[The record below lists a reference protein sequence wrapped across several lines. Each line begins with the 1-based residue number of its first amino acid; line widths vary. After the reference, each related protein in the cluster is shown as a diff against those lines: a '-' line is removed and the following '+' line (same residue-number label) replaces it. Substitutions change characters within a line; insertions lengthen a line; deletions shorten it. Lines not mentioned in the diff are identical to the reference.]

1 MTQSPTIFLHTNPS
15 GAKVWKVDVPV
26 GIKPNGKP
34 RFVRRTAS
42 TKREAHAE
50 GLRLQLEAA
59 QGALAPEGKER
70 FRSFALRWLEETKA
84 PAVRQATVEDY
95 RYKLEQYIFP
105 VFGGRKVNEI
115 TSHNI
120 TGWLKDLQGSGKSNY
135 TINGV
140 RQVLGA
146 VLKSALAFGLISK
159 NPLQNVPRYRQSRH
173 NTVYVCDPWT
183 LSEAQEALKALRHTS
198 VELFGVLLIYL
209 GLRKSEVIG
218 LKWCDFDFEKS
229 TLTVHRSVREIG
241 IFQEDG
247 TRKTGVAE
255 EEPKTSASQRTLP
268 LSKSVLE
275 AVMRHRADPKRQRF
289 MDAQSWVF
297 STQSGT
303 VQRPGSLRRTFNRVL
318 ESNGVRRIRIHDI
331 RHTTIVFALEAGTP
345 IESVSQ
351 AAGHT
356 RIDTTKSIY
365 APHVQKLS
373 DRFAHDVANFITDDF
388 AEQELRELI
397 DQTAHAHPP
406 NPSGGRGE
414 S

>member
-1 MTQSPTIFLHTNPS
+1 
-15 GAKVWKVDVPV
+15 
-26 GIKPNGKP
+26 
-34 RFVRRTAS
+34 
-42 TKREAHAE
+42 
-50 GLRLQLEAA
+50 
-59 QGALAPEGKER
+59 
-70 FRSFALRWLEETKA
+70 
-84 PAVRQATVEDY
+84 
-95 RYKLEQYIFP
+95 
-105 VFGGRKVNEI
+105 
-115 TSHNI
+115 
-120 TGWLKDLQGSGKSNY
+120 
-135 TINGV
+135 
-140 RQVLGA
+140 
-146 VLKSALAFGLISK
+146 
-159 NPLQNVPRYRQSRH
+159 
-173 NTVYVCDPWT
+173 
-183 LSEAQEALKALRHTS
+183 
-198 VELFGVLLIYL
+198 
-209 GLRKSEVIG
+209 
-218 LKWCDFDFEKS
+218 
-229 TLTVHRSVREIG
+229 
-241 IFQEDG
+241 
-247 TRKTGVAE
+247 
-255 EEPKTSASQRTLP
+255 
-268 LSKSVLE
+268 
-275 AVMRHRADPKRQRF
+275 